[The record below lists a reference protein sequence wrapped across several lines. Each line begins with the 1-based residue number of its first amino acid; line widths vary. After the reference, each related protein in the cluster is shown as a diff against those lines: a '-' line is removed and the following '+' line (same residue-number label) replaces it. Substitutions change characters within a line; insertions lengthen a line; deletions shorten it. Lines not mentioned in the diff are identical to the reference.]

1 MITYKV
7 SSRGQLV
14 IPARLRSKYKI
25 KPNSKVE
32 WIDKGGVIT
41 LVPIP
46 DNVIT
51 SSRGILKKTSTRIL
65 LRQRKEDKE
74 LEGKAK

>member
-1 MITYKV
+1 MTYKV

-14 IPARLRSKYKI
+14 IPSRFRSKHKI
-25 KPNSKVE
+25 KLNSKVE
-32 WIDKGGVIT
+32 WIDKGEVIT

-51 SSRGILKKTSTRIL
+51 SSRGILKKTSTQIL
-65 LRQRKEDKE
+65 LQQRKEDKE
-74 LEGKAK
+74 LEGKSK